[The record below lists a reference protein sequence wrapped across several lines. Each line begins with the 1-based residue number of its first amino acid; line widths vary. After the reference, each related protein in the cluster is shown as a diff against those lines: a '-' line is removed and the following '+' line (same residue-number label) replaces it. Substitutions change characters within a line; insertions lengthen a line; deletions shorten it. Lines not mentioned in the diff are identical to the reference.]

1 MSTANRIHRL
11 VLVAGVMWGIVMAV
25 VFYVHYVLDVEE
37 ELGYFSSNIKVDS
50 EIRNYFGIYSGDH
63 KIGYKSDVSFPR
75 FKLRTFREDAALKL
89 NLAGLSREVFIQSV
103 ASLDT
108 VTFRT
113 KYLEYRIDSGTHVYM
128 FNGTVSN
135 DSLYLSVKNNTISP
149 FRTGV
154 FLVDPNITL
163 PVALPYCLHKSATP
177 SMTIEVFDPVEFKV
191 IVVHAVRIGGEVLK
205 VEGKRMLVTRYNL
218 SYGNRRSSIWLD
230 DMGQVVNSVGFLFF
244 SDVFGSL
251 NIRRSTDKSVFLLPL
266 EVTYGGDLL
275 QKLLIDPGMV
285 IDNPRKVTYLEV
297 EFPGLRAANIDVLAP
312 NKEIK
317 SMYPVVMGIHNKP
330 LDMGKRERMM
340 HNYVA
345 ADTSLTGMSDYI
357 QSRDARIM
365 RTARSIVDAEADTL
379 AMARSINRWVHDGMT
394 PEKGLDIVRSVDIL
408 KDMRGDADEY
418 TKLFTALSRSV
429 GIATQINNGI
439 CYIDGGF
446 RYHSWPSVFVNG
458 TWYDLDPWFG
468 QDTADAARVALIR
481 GGYDSLVEAIK
492 VLSKLQVIIHAYR

>member
-1 MSTANRIHRL
+1 MTTANRIHRL
-11 VLVAGVMWGIVMAV
+11 VIIVGVMWGIVMALL
-25 VFYVHYVLDVEE
+25 FYVHYILDVEE
-37 ELGYFSSNIKVDS
+37 ELGYFSSNIKIDS
-50 EIRNYFGIYSGDH
+50 EIRNYYGIYSGDH
-63 KIGYKSDVSFPR
+63 KIGYKSDVSFPQ
-75 FKLRTFREDAALKL
+75 FKLKTFREDAALKL

-103 ASLDT
+103 ASVDT
-108 VTFRT
+108 VAFRT
-113 KYLEYRIDSGTHVYM
+113 KYLEYRIDSGSHVYM
-128 FNGTVSN
+128 FNGTVSG
-135 DSLYLSVKNNTISP
+135 DSLYINVKNNTISP

-154 FLVDPNITL
+154 FIVDPNITI
-163 PVALPYCLHKSATP
+163 PVALPYYIHNSPTP
-177 SMTIEVFDPVEFKV
+177 SMTIQVFDPVEFEV
-191 IVVHAVRIGGEVLK
+191 IIVHVIRAGSEVLHS
-205 VEGKRMLVTRYNL
+205 EGKRLMVTRYDL

-230 DMGQVVNSVGFLFF
+230 DTGQVVNSAGFLFF

-266 EVTYGGDLL
+266 EVSYGSELL
-275 QKLLIDPGMV
+275 RNLMIDPGTT
-285 IDNPRKVTYLEV
+285 IDNPRGVEYLEV
-297 EFPGLRAANIDVLAP
+297 EFPELRAANIDVLAP

-317 SMYPVVMGIHNKP
+317 SMHPVVMGIHNKP
-330 LDMGKRERMM
+330 LDIGARTRMM

-357 QSRDARIM
+357 QPHDARIK
-365 RTARSIVDAEADTL
+365 RAARGIVDAEADTL
-379 AMARSINRWVHDGMT
+379 AMARRINRWVHDGMT

-418 TKLFTALSRSV
+418 TKLFAALSRSL

-446 RYHSWPSVFVNG
+446 RYHTWPSVFVNG

-481 GGYDSLVEAIK
+481 GGYDSLVDTIK
-492 VLSKLQVIIHAYR
+492 LLSKLRVIIHEYR